1 MVIDYD
7 RAAADYEASLITKLR
22 GHGAGSFLEN
32 WVPDPDPALG
42 VFNMIEAAWTG
53 GQHQIELKVSRATL
67 DAGALERLKQ
77 IAGAIADLEV
87 ASEQA
92 HFQIKARRA
101 SRARSDTRPAA
112 ATTRPKAAATPQVRR
127 PEHER
132 SSTPDLQPALVEALL
147 AETERLTHEDAS
159 LRRGKV
165 SLAIDDAGLIR
176 AARHGGAQP
185 DTRRRLVELMCREIE
200 GRTVQDASDHAG
212 VLVVH
217 RLRTRGGT
225 RPAAGILLP
234 ANAGHEVLA
243 ALELVR
249 AACREHQARSGKE
262 GKANFFEL
270 GPSAAWRGLPA
281 PDKLRR
287 TVQAA
292 QEFCAAQGSG
302 ALARPVR
309 IDKDIHGHEI
319 RVIVQVDGVSAADGV
334 PLFLRRL
341 ERYLKQNVEQALQV
355 YLEPL
360 KDKSVLRR
368 L

>member
-42 VFNMIEAAWTG
+42 IFNMIEAAWTG
-53 GQHQIELKVSRATL
+53 GQERIELKVSRATL

-77 IAGAIADLEV
+77 MAGAVADLEV

-101 SRARSDTRPAA
+101 RRARSDTRPATA
-112 ATTRPKAAATPQVRR
+112 ARPEAAATPQARR

-132 SSTPDLQPALVEALL
+132 ISTPDLQPALAGALL

-159 LRRGKV
+159 LRGGKV
-165 SLAIDDAGLIR
+165 SIAIDDAGLIR
-176 AARHGGAQP
+176 AARHGGVQP
-185 DTRRRLVELMCREIE
+185 ETRRRLVELMCREIE

-234 ANAGHEVLA
+234 ANAGSEVPA

-249 AACREHQARSGKE
+249 AACREHQARSGSE
-262 GKANFFEL
+262 RKANFFEL

-287 TVQAA
+287 VTQAT
-292 QEFCAAQGSG
+292 QEFCAAQGTG
-302 ALARPVR
+302 ALATPVR
-309 IDKDIHGHEI
+309 VDKDIHGHEI
-319 RVIVQVDGVSAADGV
+319 RVIVQVDGVSAAEGV

-360 KDKSVLRR
+360 KDQSVLRR